1 MTSGIKGTATGYTER
16 GYRRVFRPD
25 HPRANKKGYVLEHT
39 LIAEKALGHFLPSG
53 VETHHANG
61 SRDNG
66 PLVICENGGYHI
78 LLHRRAEALLACG
91 HAGWRKCRDCG
102 RYDAPE
108 NLRSNKSGYVYH
120 TKERKEKGLC
130 LS

>member
-1 MTSGIKGTATGYTER
+1 MTSGIHGIRNGYVEW
-16 GYRRVFRPD
+16 GYRRVYSPT
-25 HPRANKKGYVLEHT
+25 HPRANKKGYVMEHT
-39 LIAEKALGHFLPSG
+39 LMAEKALGHLLPPG
-53 VETHHANG
+53 VETHHVNG

-66 PLVICENGGYHI
+66 PLVICQNSGYHQ
-78 LLHRRAEALLACG
+78 LLHCREKALKVCG
-91 HAGWRKCRDCG
+91 HANWRKCRDCG
-102 RYDAPE
+102 EYDAAE